1 MMTRDMYLHMHY
13 IFVKICKMRVSQ
25 FSWIEVCFLLFCCF
39 LGYFV
44 FAYSWGCVNLGVR
57 RFLVSLKNLTFLRFL
72 TSRMLI
78 LGRVPNANITKIEAP
93 WILMILQFT
102 ITPKANK
109 RIVFTTYWTLKKNP
123 GWFIQQMKVCKIE
136 KIFICNKFCKS
147 ETSDALKRHNS
158 IISQSL

>member
-1 MMTRDMYLHMHY
+1 
-13 IFVKICKMRVSQ
+13 MRVSQ

-44 FAYSWGCVNLGVR
+44 FAYSWGCVILGVR
-57 RFLVSLKNLTFLRFL
+57 RFLVSLKNLTFLRFF

-109 RIVFTTYWTLKKNP
+109 RIVFTTYWTLKKTQV
-123 GWFIQQMKVCKIE
+123 GSFSRWRCVK
-136 KIFICNKFCKS
+136 
-147 ETSDALKRHNS
+147 LKRYLFV
-158 IISQSL
+158 ISSANQKRVMP